1 MTVTVQV
8 ALKTLEEEAGGVK
21 AVNGGN
27 LPLQS
32 LSWVLLVCKIQS
44 QNKIR
49 IFSCLDKPSR
59 KFVSG
64 ESK

>member
-32 LSWVLLVCKIQS
+32 LSWVLLVCKNPIS
-44 QNKIR
+44 KQN
-49 IFSCLDKPSR
+49 
-59 KFVSG
+59 
-64 ESK
+64 